1 MKRPNKEMIQ
11 KALDLVIQAE
21 AAWKSAWDGGI
32 PAGRADTEGISSG
45 LSTVRE
51 LLQHISRHTLPS

>member
-21 AAWKSAWDGGI
+21 KAWKAAWEGGVPFQSGTI
-32 PAGRADTEGISSG
+32 EISSG
-45 LSTVRE
+45 LSTARD
-51 LLQHISRHTLPS
+51 LLQHILKP